1 MRLRWLRS
9 GHLFMIGALGLAG
22 CSGPAAPTPAIST
35 VPAGQPAASDPPSVA
50 CTFAI
55 PEEHLS
61 RDVGPAGGAFTVPI
75 TTQPSCTWTVTTAA
89 PFVVVDPSSG
99 TGSGGV
105 LVTVASNSGDSRVTP
120 LTVAGEVVTIRQGAA
135 SAPSPGCTL
144 AVTPGEL
151 AVPASGGTV
160 SVAVGGAGKSCEWTA
175 TTPDA
180 FLEIVSASPQVG
192 DGTVNI
198 RIAANTGRV
207 RTGSLTV
214 AGRLVTVTQEASTA
228 CVAALSV
235 SPDRVRSCWRYGE
248 TGCHRASRVRLA
260 GADGWLVSDL
270 RRFD

>member
-135 SAPSPGCTL
+135 SAPSPGCTSL
-144 AVTPGEL
+144 SRPESWRFRHPAERSVL
-151 AVPASGGTV
+151 RWVVPANHASGQPRHQMRFWR
-160 SVAVGGAGKSCEWTA
+160 SCRLRRRLA
-175 TTPDA
+175 
-180 FLEIVSASPQVG
+180 
-192 DGTVNI
+192 
-198 RIAANTGRV
+198 TGRS
-207 RTGSLTV
+207 TSGSPPIP
-214 AGRLVTVTQEASTA
+214 AGYARG
-228 CVAALSV
+228 
-235 SPDRVRSCWRYGE
+235 RSRWRE
-248 TGCHRASRVRLA
+248 
-260 GADGWLVSDL
+260 GW
-270 RRFD
+270 